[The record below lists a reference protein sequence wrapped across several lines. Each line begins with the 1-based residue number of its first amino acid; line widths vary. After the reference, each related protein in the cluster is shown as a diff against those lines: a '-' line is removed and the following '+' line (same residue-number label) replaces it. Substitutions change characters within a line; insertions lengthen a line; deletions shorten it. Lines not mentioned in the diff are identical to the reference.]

1 MQVQIG
7 GNKVKRIALALLL
20 SFVVVLSLT
29 SLQSVSGQSK
39 RTSKKKSVPA
49 AKPTPV
55 ADFST
60 QRTKVA
66 EQISIITRFI
76 FVYGKITN
84 GFETALDQEKS
95 KQTSPE
101 ITAKIQQSR
110 EKLVANIANLKAGID
125 DLAKTFQSDSRLQVQ
140 YLKLTAASDAVSTA
154 QSAVAAS
161 RFEDG
166 GRALIVSVDKLTDTL
181 IALK

>member
-1 MQVQIG
+1 M
-7 GNKVKRIALALLL
+7 KRIALALLL
-20 SFVVVLSLT
+20 STGLMLTLT
-29 SLQSVSGQSK
+29 SFESVSGQSK
-39 RTSKKKSVPA
+39 RTTKKKSAPA
-49 AKPTPV
+49 SPKPTPV
-55 ADFST
+55 ADFTT

-76 FVYGKITN
+76 FVYGKVTN
-84 GFETALDQEKS
+84 GFETAFDQEKS

-110 EKLVANIANLKAGID
+110 DKLAANIANLKAGID

-140 YLKLTAASDAVSTA
+140 YLKLTAASDAVSQA
-154 QSAVAAS
+154 QTAVAAS

-166 GRALIVSVDKLTDTL
+166 GKALIGSVDKLTDTL